1 MGYIRFHTDGNG
13 DDIPPSDAYVL
24 GFVQGTQIYAVFDTD
39 ETDYYSCAA
48 TLDPYWEEHL
58 SDWIS
63 SGNVDAVKSSF
74 PDWIAQN
81 QIDPTLE
88 VKNEIVAQV
97 TIQGYLPVISPD
109 GVAQVFASPDCRRY
123 ATGLVDSVY
132 VRLNQSIGLNGVVSY
147 GNYDQPD
154 ECLNVYTPTTADPDD
169 AYIVECWIDFVSA
182 ESHGS
187 GYRAGQIVQCNC
199 RQSLEVTDYK
209 KVFP

>member
-24 GFVQGTQIYAVFDTD
+24 GFVQGEQVYAVFDTD

-48 TLDPYWEEHL
+48 TNERYREEHL

-63 SGNVDAVKSSF
+63 DGNVDAVKSSF
-74 PDWIAQN
+74 PDWIAEN

-109 GVAQVFASPDCRRY
+109 GVAQVFADAECRQYVNGIHR
-123 ATGLVDSVY
+123 TVY
-132 VRLNQSIGLNGVVSY
+132 VRVNQNFGFNSARGWGDIDNYLEYLSINTPTAEY
-147 GNYDQPD
+147 PD
-154 ECLNVYTPTTADPDD
+154 ETYELN
-169 AYIVECWIDFVSA
+169 AYVEFSNEIGRPINSGEVFECSA
-182 ESHGS
+182 NFDVDLTG
-187 GYRAGQIVQCNC
+187 AQ
-199 RQSLEVTDYK
+199 
-209 KVFP
+209 KVFS